1 MKYLFMAL
9 LTLLDAYAET
19 TPLRLRAYVPS
30 IYTLSVSE
38 QGEVKLTTNALKKNQ
53 LLKTEKSL
61 QKNLL
66 LITVTHP

>member
-19 TPLRLRAYVPS
+19 TPLRLRAHVPPLYS
-30 IYTLSVSE
+30 LTVTE
-38 QGEVKLTTNALKKNQ
+38 QGEIKITTNALKKNQ

-61 QKNLL
+61 EKNLL
-66 LITVTHP
+66 LVTVTHP